1 MNIFKPKEPK
11 LNFTVTESN
20 NERFYVTDNKHYP
33 SVTTILSKTY
43 YGFFKTNPN
52 AMKRGVI
59 FHEYLENYLQGL
71 SIFVKSEYKGYSG
84 CYLCYS
90 V

>member
-59 FHEYLENYLQGL
+59 FRVFRKL
-71 SIFVKSEYKGYSG
+71 SSRSFNI
-84 CYLCYS
+84 C
-90 V
+90 